1 VAATVSVS
9 SEPAHVASDMILADT
24 KPERSQHSR
33 EAQAARSVSEE
44 PTEPTQGAV
53 EDGLVVATSDAVTA
67 PLAGAATAAGSPEV
81 PGDEPPPTEVADE
94 TSDGVIRHHIATAE
108 TAPVRRRPPGEWLED
123 DRPGD
128 ATGEITM
135 RRQRPPVQVRHSEP
149 SILVADLA
157 VVRAAVS
164 GVADEQ
170 TTTPT
175 VRNAASPAHEAPV
188 AEVRGDAAEVRGDAA
203 EFSDADEAFFRA
215 GHEREAAPAPHPVA
229 ESFDDLDEG
238 YRPVGFWERLRGKP
252 PPKK

>member
-1 VAATVSVS
+1 VSVS

-81 PGDEPPPTEVADE
+81 PADEPPPTEVADE

-135 RRQRPPVQVRHSEP
+135 RRQRPPVEVRHSEP

-157 VVRAAVS
+157 VVHAAVS
-164 GVADEQ
+164 AVADEQ
-170 TTTPT
+170 ATAPTTPS
-175 VRNAASPAHEAPV
+175 AASPSTDAPV
-188 AEVRGDAAEVRGDAA
+188 AEVCSDAAEAHDDAA
-203 EFSDADEAFFRA
+203 AFSDTEEAFFRA
-215 GHEREAAPAPHPVA
+215 GHERDAAPAPQPPA
-229 ESFDDLDEG
+229 ESFEDLDEG
-238 YRPVGFWERLRGKP
+238 YRRVGFWERLRGKP
-252 PPKK
+252 PPGK